1 MIVEN
6 RPAYLR
12 WKCIDDF
19 ANMSK
24 KKLFHRGNYNASNTT
39 SEVLKPIFSSIK
51 QRYTK
56 QIVDAFSDNKN
67 HVKMAG
73 GGYTFFFVLPKLLK
87 FASCKYPF
95 LPIELVLEEIRSDEE
110 LDLID
115 CDFVVSGYYIGS
127 NENAFLGLSNMK
139 YSLTR
144 KYFDDKVFLASS
156 KKSLEE
162 FGSKK
167 NLLDNHHMVFGRIN
181 EYEDNEK
188 KYYIYSFRPRGREDE
203 SPKVVIDS
211 YFMAHLLMIQG
222 VGIWH
227 TFSSFHPTNTDNVLV
242 FEDEGALSVIRRF
255 VLYKNRAKHFDYF
268 RKKIFK
274 LLEGNRG
281 KT

>member
-19 ANMSK
+19 ANMNK
-24 KKLFHRGNYNASNTT
+24 KKLFHRGNYSASNTT

-56 QIVDAFSDNKN
+56 QVIDAFSDDKS

-95 LPIELVLEEIRSDEE
+95 LPIELVLEEVRSAKE
-110 LDLID
+110 LAHKDF
-115 CDFVVSGYYIGS
+115 DFVISGYYMGS
-127 NENAFLGLSNMK
+127 NENAFLWLAHTGYMA
-139 YSLTR
+139 TR
-144 KYFDDKVFLASS
+144 QYFDDKIFLSTSS
-156 KKSLEE
+156 KSLKE
-162 FGSKK
+162 FGNEE
-167 NLLDNHHMVFGRIN
+167 NLLNNQDIVFGRLD
-181 EYEDNEK
+181 EDGEK
-188 KYYIYSFRPRGREDE
+188 KYLYSFNPHGRENE

-211 YFMAHLLMIQG
+211 YFMAHLLMIHG

-227 TFSSFHPTNTDNVLV
+227 TFASIRASEKKNVLV
-242 FEDEGALSVIRRF
+242 LENEGVLSVVRRF
-255 VLYKNRAKHFDYF
+255 IFCKNRATHLNYF
-268 RKKIFK
+268 QRKIFK
-274 LLEGNRG
+274 LLEESSR
-281 KT
+281 

>member
-24 KKLFHRGNYNASNTT
+24 KKLFHRGNYSASNTT

-56 QIVDAFSDNKN
+56 QIMDAFSDDKS

-73 GGYTFFFVLPKLLK
+73 GGYTFFFILPKLLK
-87 FASCKYPF
+87 VASCKYPF
-95 LPIELVLEEIRSDEE
+95 LPIELTLEELRSDKE
-110 LDLID
+110 LSLIN
-115 CDFVVSGYYIGS
+115 CDFIISGYYIGS
-127 NENAFLGLSNMK
+127 NENAFLALSNTG
-139 YSLTR
+139 YLVAR
-144 KYFDDKVFLASS
+144 KYFDDKIFLATS

-162 FGSKK
+162 FVSQD
-167 NLLDNHHMVFGRIN
+167 NLLNKHNIVFGRLD
-181 EYEDNEK
+181 EDGEK
-188 KYYIYSFRPRGREDE
+188 KYLYSFSPRGREDE

-211 YFMAHLLMIQG
+211 YFMAYLLMIQG

-227 TFSSFHPTNTDNVLV
+227 TFDSFKSSNTDSVLV
-242 FEDEGALSVIRRF
+242 CKEAGALSVVRRF
-255 VLYKNRAKHFDYF
+255 VVYKNHTKYLNYF
-268 RKKIFK
+268 RKKSFD
-274 LLEGNRG
+274 LLEESRRI
-281 KT
+281 

>member
-6 RPAYLR
+6 RPSYLR

-19 ANMSK
+19 TNMSK
-24 KKLFHRGNYNASNTT
+24 KKLFHRGSYSASNTT

-56 QIVDAFSDNKN
+56 QIIDTFSDDKS

-95 LPIELVLEEIRSDEE
+95 LPIELVLEEIRSAKE
-110 LDLID
+110 LSLID
-115 CDFVVSGYYIGS
+115 CDFVVGGYYIG
-127 NENAFLGLSNMK
+127 NESSFSGLAHTQYFS
-139 YSLTR
+139 TR
-144 KYFDDKVFLASS
+144 RYFDDPIFLATS

-162 FGSKK
+162 FGNKE
-167 NLLDNHHMVFGRIN
+167 NVLNNQDIVFGRLD
-181 EYEDNEK
+181 EDGEK
-188 KYYIYSFRPRGREDE
+188 KYLYSFNPSGRENE

-211 YFMAHLLMIQG
+211 FFMAHLLMVHG

-227 TFSSFHPTNTDNVLV
+227 TFSSAQSSQKRNIVI
-242 FEDEGALSVIRRF
+242 FEEEGALATPRRF
-255 VLYKNRAKHFDYF
+255 IFCKNQAKHLYYF
-268 RKKIFK
+268 KRKVFK
-274 LLEGNRG
+274 FLEESTGEI
-281 KT
+281 